1 MKEDLN
7 KKIEALETAIETIQ
21 EALFE
26 LKAKQREIE
35 AENAKQHVRTEKKE
49 YIETVME
56 EKQKEEVVTIKE
68 PVQERG
74 VKQVDIAAF
83 KREPFNIIKFC
94 HLGIYISCIIWIF
107 ITCPGFG

>member
-1 MKEDLN
+1 MMRGERMKEDLN

-35 AENAKQHVRTEKKE
+35 VENAQQHVSKEKKE

-56 EKQKEEVVTIKE
+56 EKQKS
-68 PVQERG
+68 RSSYN
-74 VKQVDIAAF
+74 
-83 KREPFNIIKFC
+83 KRAC
-94 HLGIYISCIIWIF
+94 AR
-107 ITCPGFG
+107 T

>member
-35 AENAKQHVRTEKKE
+35 VENAQQHVRTEKKE
-49 YIETVME
+49 YIETVTE
-56 EKQKEEVVTIKE
+56 EKQKK
-68 PVQERG
+68 
-74 VKQVDIAAF
+74 K
-83 KREPFNIIKFC
+83 
-94 HLGIYISCIIWIF
+94 
-107 ITCPGFG
+107 

>member
-21 EALFE
+21 EALLE

-35 AENAKQHVRTEKKE
+35 VKNAQQHVRTEKKE

-56 EKQKEEVVTIKE
+56 EKQK
-68 PVQERG
+68 RRSSYN
-74 VKQVDIAAF
+74 
-83 KREPFNIIKFC
+83 KRAC
-94 HLGIYISCIIWIF
+94 AR
-107 ITCPGFG
+107 T

>member
-35 AENAKQHVRTEKKE
+35 AENAKQHVSKEKK
-49 YIETVME
+49 
-56 EKQKEEVVTIKE
+56 
-68 PVQERG
+68 R
-74 VKQVDIAAF
+74 
-83 KREPFNIIKFC
+83 
-94 HLGIYISCIIWIF
+94 IY
-107 ITCPGFG
+107 